1 MSWDRYKSNNKHR
14 KINREKGKMG
24 EKAVYIASNDDNSGK
39 SIVTLSLAIIA
50 KEIGKNVGYFKPL
63 GMETSFTPGREA
75 VDEDVEIFKKVLNL
89 EFESE
94 ILCPITLR
102 RDFFLEDFTKFD
114 PHHYIEK
121 INSAFRAISEG
132 KDVIL
137 IEGPRSLATGS
148 FIECPVPRLARE
160 FDADIVLVA
169 KFTDEF
175 VVDEMLQAKEYCAR
189 WNTRIAGVL
198 LNRIPP
204 DRVYNVKDK
213 IKPFIERQG
222 LNVLGLIPEEA
233 KLSALTAGEV
243 CDFLGGKVLAG
254 REGLENIIET
264 ILIGAMTPES
274 AVKHFQKAKNEL
286 VVTGGDR
293 NDIIL
298 TALET
303 GASAIILTG
312 NLYPSVKV
320 LPRSDELKIPLIL
333 VPYDTYT
340 TLQHINKVIGRVKPR
355 DIRRIEIAAELIKK
369 NVDWKQILE

>member
-1 MSWDRYKSNNKHR
+1 M
-14 KINREKGKMG
+14 GK
-24 EKAVYIASNDDNSGK
+24 KAVYIASNDDDSGK

-50 KEIGKNVGYFKPL
+50 KEMGKNVGYFKPL
-63 GMETSFTPGREA
+63 GMETSFTPGMEA

-89 EFESE
+89 EFESKT
-94 ILCPITLR
+94 LCPITLR

-114 PHHYIEK
+114 PARYIEK
-121 INSAFRAISEG
+121 INSAFRAVSEG
-132 KDVIL
+132 KDVTL
-137 IEGPRSLATGS
+137 IEGPPSLATGS
-148 FIECPVPRLARE
+148 FIGCPVPRLAKE
-160 FDADIVLVA
+160 FNADIMLVA

-175 VVDEMLQAKEYCAR
+175 VVDEVLRAKDYCAR

-198 LNRIPP
+198 LNRISP
-204 DRVYNVKDK
+204 DRVYDVKDK

-254 REGLENIIET
+254 LEGLENIVET

-274 AVKHFQKAKNEL
+274 AAKHFQKAKNEL

-320 LPRSDELKIPLIL
+320 LPRADELKIPLIL

-340 TLQHINKVIGRVKPR
+340 TLQHINKVIGRVKPK

>member
-1 MSWDRYKSNNKHR
+1 M
-14 KINREKGKMG
+14 GK
-24 EKAVYIASNDDNSGK
+24 KTVYVASNDDDSGK
-39 SIVTLSLAIIA
+39 SIVTLALAMIA
-50 KEIGKNVGYFKPL
+50 KETGKTVGYFKPI
-63 GMETSFTPGREA
+63 GMETSLTPGREA
-75 VDEDVEIFKKVLNL
+75 VDEDVEIFKKALNL

-94 ILCPITLR
+94 ILCPIMLR
-102 RDFFLEDFTKFD
+102 GDFFLDDFTEFN
-114 PHHYIEK
+114 PSHYIEK
-121 INSAFRAISEG
+121 INSAFKAVTLG
-132 KDVIL
+132 KDITL

-148 FIECPVPRLARE
+148 FIGCPVPKLARE
-160 FDADIVLVA
+160 FNSEITLVLR
-169 KFTDEF
+169 FTDES
-175 VVDEMLQAKEYCAR
+175 VVDEVLQAKEYCAR
-189 WNTRIAGVL
+189 WNAGISCVL

-204 DRVYNVKDK
+204 DRVEDVKVK

-222 LNVLGLIPEEA
+222 LKVLGLIPEEA

-254 REGLENIIET
+254 FDGLENIIET

-274 AVKHFQKAKNEL
+274 AAKYFQKARNEL

-312 NLYPSVKV
+312 NLYPSAKV
-320 LPRSDELKIPLIL
+320 LPRADELKTPLIL

-340 TLQHINKVIGRVKPR
+340 TLQHINKVIGRVKPK
-355 DIRRIEIAAELIKK
+355 DVRRMQIAVELIKK

>member
-1 MSWDRYKSNNKHR
+1 M
-14 KINREKGKMG
+14 EK
-24 EKAVYIASNDDNSGK
+24 KAVYIASNDDDSGK

-50 KEIGKNVGYFKPL
+50 KEMGKNVGYFKPI

-89 EFESE
+89 NFESKT
-94 ILCPITLR
+94 LCPIMLR
-102 RDFFLEDFTKFD
+102 RDFFLEDFIKFNSA
-114 PHHYIEK
+114 HYIEK
-121 INSAFRAISEG
+121 ISNSFRTASDG
-132 KDVIL
+132 KDITF

-148 FIECPVPRLARE
+148 FIGCPVPKLARE
-160 FDADIVLVA
+160 FSTDITLVA
-169 KFTDEF
+169 RFSDEF
-175 VVDEMLQAKEYCAR
+175 VVDEVLQAKDYCAR
-189 WNTRIAGVL
+189 WNAEIAGVL

-204 DRVYNVKDK
+204 DRLDDVKGK

-222 LNVLGLIPEEA
+222 LKVLGVIPEEA
-233 KLSALTAGEV
+233 KLSALTAYEV
-243 CDFLGGKVLAG
+243 CDFLGGKVIAG
-254 REGLENIIET
+254 FGGMENVIET

-274 AVKHFQKAKNEL
+274 AAKHFQKARNEL

-312 NLYPSVKV
+312 NLYPSAKV
-320 LPRSDELKIPLIL
+320 LPRADEMKIPLIL

-340 TLQHINKVIGRVKPR
+340 TLQHINKIVGRVKPR
-355 DIRRIEIAAELIKK
+355 DIRRIETAAELIKK